1 MMQGSRVFLRCTSS
15 RIPRVPVTAI
25 YASRILTP
33 QEQLADSVILTENGR
48 ITAIGHRDEV
58 KIPSGAIDYVAAGMT
73 VVPGFVDVHIH
84 GAGGHDVMEAT
95 PAALDCITS
104 TVARYG
110 TTSILATTVT
120 ASVDETCR
128 SLQGI
133 AEYIRA
139 QEKRENIEP
148 DVEPNGVP
156 GVEPNNDQ
164 QNAAPAAPDLAAEI
178 LGIHLEGPF
187 ISKARRGVHPPD
199 AIARPSVEILEKFR
213 AASDGLIRI
222 ITIAPEIPGAL
233 DLIRYAVSHGI
244 VAAIGHTDANFEQ
257 TQAAIQA
264 GARHSVHFYNAM
276 RPFSHRDPGVIG
288 AILTEPDVTA
298 EVIADGIHVAGPAI
312 QVLLGTKGFDTV
324 LLASDAT
331 AATGMPDGNFR
342 LGNFEVI
349 VKDGV
354 CRNAEGKLAGST
366 LTLDRALRYI
376 VGLGVPLIDAVRMAT
391 ILPARRISLAGKKG
405 ILAVGADADLVVLT
419 PDLRVVGTMTRGAGL
434 A

>member
-1 MMQGSRVFLRCTSS
+1 M
-15 RIPRVPVTAI
+15 PVTAI

-33 QEQLADSVILTENGR
+33 QEELLDAVILVEGGR

-58 KIPSGAIDYVAAGMT
+58 KIPEGAVDYVASGMT

-95 PAALDCITS
+95 HAALDCITS
-104 TVARYG
+104 TVARHG

-120 ASVDETCR
+120 APVDETCK
-128 SLQGI
+128 SLEGI
-133 AEYIRA
+133 AQFIRSHEH
-139 QEKRENIEP
+139 QENT
-148 DVEPNGVP
+148 G
-156 GVEPNNDQ
+156 
-164 QNAAPAAPDLAAEI
+164 LAAEI

-187 ISKARRGVHPPD
+187 ISKTRRGVHPSD
-199 AIARPSVEILEKFR
+199 SITRPSIEILDKFR

-222 ITIAPEIPGAL
+222 LTIAPEVSGAL
-233 DLIRYAVSHGI
+233 DLIRAAVTNGI
-244 VAAIGHTDANFEQ
+244 VAAIGHTDADYEQ
-257 TQAAIQA
+257 ARAAIQA
-264 GARHSVHFYNAM
+264 GARHAVHFYNAM

-288 AILTEPDVTA
+288 AVLTEPDVTA
-298 EVIADGIHVAGPAI
+298 EIIADGVHVAGPAI

-324 LLASDAT
+324 LLASDGT

-342 LGNFEVI
+342 LGNFEVT

-354 CRNAEGKLAGST
+354 CRNSEGKLAGST

-376 VGLGVPLIDAVRMAT
+376 VSLGVPLIDALRMAT
-391 ILPARRISLAGKKG
+391 ILPARRLGLAGKKG
-405 ILAVGADADLVVLT
+405 IIAIGADADLVVLT
-419 PDLRVVGTMTRGAGL
+419 PDLRVAGVMTRGAGL

>member
-1 MMQGSRVFLRCTSS
+1 LSERNHRGSDDPGV
-15 RIPRVPVTAI
+15 
-25 YASRILTP
+25 
-33 QEQLADSVILTENGR
+33 LAR
-48 ITAIGHRDEV
+48 
-58 KIPSGAIDYVAAGMT
+58 AAGRKEHP
-73 VVPGFVDVHIH
+73 V
-84 GAGGHDVMEAT
+84 
-95 PAALDCITS
+95 
-104 TVARYG
+104 
-110 TTSILATTVT
+110 
-120 ASVDETCR
+120 
-128 SLQGI
+128 I
-133 AEYIRA
+133 AEFI
-139 QEKRENIEP
+139 
-148 DVEPNGVP
+148 GGP
-156 GVEPNNDQ
+156 GNLRQVAERDMSS
-164 QNAAPAAPDLAAEI
+164 ADLAAEI

-222 ITIAPEIPGAL
+222 VTIAPEIPGAL
-233 DLIRYAVSHGI
+233 DLIRYAQANGI
-244 VAAIGHTDANFEQ
+244 IAAIGHTDANFEQ

-288 AILTEPDVTA
+288 AILTEPDVSA

-342 LGNFEVI
+342 LGNFEVM

-376 VGLGVPLIDAVRMAT
+376 VALGVPLIDAVRMAT

-405 ILAVGADADLVVLT
+405 IIAVGADADLVVLT
-419 PDLRVVGTMTRGAGL
+419 PDLRVVGVMTRGAGL
-434 A
+434 V

>member
-1 MMQGSRVFLRCTSS
+1 MT
-15 RIPRVPVTAI
+15 VTAI

-33 QEQLADSVILTENGR
+33 QEELLDTVIIVEGGR

-58 KIPSGAIDYVAAGMT
+58 KIPEGAIDYVASGMT

-84 GAGGHDVMEAT
+84 GAGGHDVMEAN

-104 TVARYG
+104 TVARHG

-120 ASVDETCR
+120 APVDETCQ
-128 SLQGI
+128 SLEGI
-133 AEYIRA
+133 AQYIRSHET
-139 QEKRENIEP
+139 QSENA
-148 DVEPNGVP
+148 G
-156 GVEPNNDQ
+156 
-164 QNAAPAAPDLAAEI
+164 LAAEI

-187 ISKARRGVHPPD
+187 IAKARRGVHPPD
-199 AIARPSVEILEKFR
+199 AIARPSIEILDKFR

-222 ITIAPEIPGAL
+222 ITVAPEIPGAL
-233 DLIRYAVSHGI
+233 KLITVAAANGI
-244 VAAIGHTDANFEQ
+244 VAAIGHTDADYEQ
-257 TQAAIQA
+257 ARAAIQA
-264 GARHSVHFYNAM
+264 GARHAVHFYNAM
-276 RPFSHRDPGVIG
+276 RPFTHRDPGVIG

-324 LLASDAT
+324 LLASDGT
-331 AATGMPDGNFR
+331 AATGMPDGKFR
-342 LGNFEVI
+342 LGTIEVT

-354 CRNAEGKLAGST
+354 CRNSEGNLAGST

-376 VGLGVPLIDAVRMAT
+376 VALGVPLIDAVRMAT
-391 ILPARRISLAGKKG
+391 ILPARRLGLAGKKG
-405 ILAVGADADLVVLT
+405 IIAIGADADLVVLT
-419 PDLRVVGTMTRGAGL
+419 PDLRVAGVMTRGAGL

>member
-1 MMQGSRVFLRCTSS
+1 
-15 RIPRVPVTAI
+15 VPVTAI

-133 AEYIRA
+133 AQYIRA
-139 QEKRENIEP
+139 HEKYENIKP
-148 DVEPNGVP
+148 NVETKV
-156 GVEPNNDQ
+156 DQ
-164 QNAAPAAPDLAAEI
+164 QNPEPGPPELAAEI

-222 ITIAPEIPGAL
+222 VTIAPEIPGAL
-233 DLIRYAVSHGI
+233 DLIRYALTNGI
-244 VAAIGHTDANFEQ
+244 IAAIGHTDANFEQ

-376 VGLGVPLIDAVRMAT
+376 IALGVPLIDAVRMAT

-405 ILAVGADADLVVLT
+405 IIAVGADADLVVLT
-419 PDLRVVGTMTRGAGL
+419 PDLRVVGAMTRGTGL
-434 A
+434 AL

>member
-1 MMQGSRVFLRCTSS
+1 M
-15 RIPRVPVTAI
+15 PVTAI
-25 YASRILTP
+25 YASRIFTP

-58 KIPSGAIDYVAAGMT
+58 KIPPGAIDYVAAGMT

-139 QEKRENIEP
+139 HEKRENIEP
-148 DVEPNGVP
+148 NIEPNVERSAEQQSPAP
-156 GVEPNNDQ
+156 G
-164 QNAAPAAPDLAAEI
+164 AADLAAEI

-222 ITIAPEIPGAL
+222 ITLAPEIPGAL

-244 VAAIGHTDANFEQ
+244 AAAIGHTDANFEQ

-376 VGLGVPLIDAVRMAT
+376 VALGVPLIDAVRMAT

-405 ILAVGADADLVVLT
+405 ILAVGADADLVALT

>member
-1 MMQGSRVFLRCTSS
+1 M
-15 RIPRVPVTAI
+15 PVTAI
-25 YASRILTP
+25 YASRIFTP

-58 KIPSGAIDYVAAGMT
+58 KIPSGAMDYVAAGMT

-120 ASVDETCR
+120 APVDETCR

-133 AEYIRA
+133 AQYIRA
-139 QEKRENIEP
+139 HEKHENIEP
-148 DVEPNGVP
+148 NVEPN
-156 GVEPNNDQ
+156 VEQ
-164 QNAAPAAPDLAAEI
+164 QNPEPGTPELAAEI

-222 ITIAPEIPGAL
+222 VTIAPEIPGAL
-233 DLIRYAVSHGI
+233 DLIRYALANGMI
-244 VAAIGHTDANFEQ
+244 AAIGHTDANFEQ

-288 AILTEPDVTA
+288 AILTEPDVSA

-342 LGNFEVI
+342 LGNFEVM

-376 VGLGVPLIDAVRMAT
+376 VALGVPLIDAVRMAT

-405 ILAVGADADLVVLT
+405 IIAVGADADLVVLT
-419 PDLRVVGTMTRGAGL
+419 ADLRVVGVMTRGAGL
-434 A
+434 V